1 MATILLPTLLRPD
14 AAGAASVEVA
24 GSTVGEAFDALFAA
38 HPALRP
44 RVLDRAGR
52 FHRHLLVFHGDRRL
66 PRGDWAAVP
75 LAPGD
80 SLRLLM
86 AVGGG
91 GNDVRRRGL
100 RRRAGLAALAR
111 GQGDISGIHL
121 MDKATGEYTQPSPQG
136 GRTALR
142 FSGRR
147 RRRPSPPVRGRP
159 LGCPP
164 PSSAPG
170 RPSPPGR
177 GSRSARRRDGPPPS
191 PPAPCRP
198 ADH

>member
-24 GSTVGEAFDALFAA
+24 GSTVGEAFDALFTA

-91 GNDVRRRGL
+91 ATTC
-100 RRRAGLAALAR
+100 AGVACA
-111 GQGDISGIHL
+111 D
-121 MDKATGEYTQPSPQG
+121 
-136 GRTALR
+136 
-142 FSGRR
+142 
-147 RRRPSPPVRGRP
+147 
-159 LGCPP
+159 
-164 PSSAPG
+164 AP
-170 RPSPPGR
+170 
-177 GSRSARRRDGPPPS
+177 AWPPS
-191 PPAPCRP
+191 PA
-198 ADH
+198 AKGTSAAST